1 MSQVILPKSGLPSKA
16 DDNRTWGRVKLGA
29 TPYLI
34 HTLLNELDSFC
45 LLITKDSQQA
55 YSIESSL
62 KFFSDNTLHSDEIL
76 VFPDWET
83 LPYDT
88 FSPHEDIIS
97 QRLDTLNRLP
107 HVKKGILIIPIT
119 TLLHRLPPT
128 SFIQGN
134 SLSLK
139 VGQNFD
145 TKSYKNSLES
155 VGYRNVAT
163 VYEHGEYTQRGAIF
177 DIFPMGS
184 SHPVRIELFDDEIES
199 LRTFDPET
207 QRSKEKLDV
216 LKILPAYEFPWDTQ
230 SRMTFRNQWLE
241 QFPNATANTSL
252 IRDIKDGIKPH
263 GIEYY
268 SPLFFNEMSSL
279 FDYLPSDTLVLT
291 PPDTPEL
298 INSLWLDINHRYEE
312 HRYDLQRP
320 ILPPRNLFLK
330 ADELFSSLKSFPR
343 ITLDPNSVEVAT
355 GKENLEI
362 DVLQNV
368 SIDDRATDPVG
379 RLKTNLD
386 GFDGRTLILAESA
399 GRREVL
405 VDLFKQYSLKY
416 QQVPDWSS
424 FFSKDHPVSLSVG
437 GLSHGFISSAESFQI
452 ITETELFGQRVIQSR
467 RRKKATDNAE
477 LVVKNLTELRI
488 GSPVVHI
495 DNGVGRYRGLET
507 LKVGDQVDEFLT
519 LEYANEAKLY
529 VPVASLHLISRY
541 SGTDESLA
549 PLHKLGTEKWSV
561 AKQKAMEKIR
571 DTAAELLEVYATRE
585 AQKGYKHDK
594 PGEAYRSFCAGFPFE
609 ETPDQINAI
618 NAVKQDMTR
627 EQPMDRLICGDV
639 GFGKT
644 EVAMR
649 AAFIST
655 HSGKQVAIL
664 VPTTLLAQQHYES
677 FQDRFADTA
686 IKVEVLSRFN
696 STKAQAQTLKNIAE
710 GKADI
715 IVGTHK
721 LIQQDVKYKDLG
733 LLIIDEEH
741 RFGVQ
746 QKEKIKAFRANVDI
760 LTMTATPIPRTLNMA
775 MGGIR
780 DLSIIATPPAKRL
793 SVKTFV
799 REREDALIK
808 ESLLREILRGG
819 QVYYL
824 FNDVKNIEKEAEY
837 LQKLI
842 PEARVGVAHG
852 QMRERELEQAMT
864 DFYHL
869 RFNILVC
876 STIIETGI
884 DIPNANTIII
894 DRADKFGLAQLH
906 QLRGRVGRSHHQAYA
921 YLLTPEAKKLSSD
934 AEKRL
939 DAILASQ
946 ALGAGFML
954 ATHDLEI
961 RGAGELLGSEQSG
974 QIQNIGFTL
983 YMELLEEAVKSL
995 QEGKEINL
1003 DSPFEVTEI
1012 NLRIPAIIPEDYLPD
1027 VHMRLVLY
1035 KRISSAKSKE
1045 TLKDIQ
1051 VEMIDRFGMLTDPI
1065 KNLMRQTELKFKA
1078 EKIGIAKIDAGE
1090 TSGRIEFS
1098 SNTSVDPM
1106 LIVQLVQKN
1115 PERYRLEGATK
1126 LKFELKATN
1135 TDTKLAEIDDLL
1147 GLLIPK

>member
-16 DDNRTWGRVKLGA
+16 DDNRTWGSVKLGA

-62 KFFSDNTLHSDEIL
+62 KFFSDSTLQPDEVL

-145 TKSYKNSLES
+145 TQSYKSSLES
-155 VGYRNVAT
+155 VGYRNVNT

-184 SHPVRIELFDDEIES
+184 LHPVRIELLDDEIES

-207 QRSKEKLDV
+207 QRSKKKLDG

-241 QFPNATANTSL
+241 QFPNATVNAPL
-252 IRDIKDGIKPH
+252 IRDIKNGIKPH

-279 FDYLPSDTLVLT
+279 FDYLPKDTLVIT
-291 PPDTPEL
+291 PPETPEL
-298 INSLWLDINHRYEE
+298 IDTLWTDINQRYEAR
-312 HRYDLQRP
+312 RYDIQRP

-330 ADELFSSLKSFPR
+330 ADELFSSLKTFPR
-343 ITLDPNSVEVAT
+343 ITLDPNTVETTA

-368 SIDDRATDPVG
+368 SIDDRATDPVSK
-379 RLKTNLD
+379 LKTNLD

-405 VDLFKQYSLKY
+405 AELFKQYSLKY

-424 FFSKDHPVSLSVG
+424 FLSKNHPVSLSVG
-437 GLSHGFISSAESFQI
+437 GLSHGFISTTESFQI

-507 LKVGDQVDEFLT
+507 LKVGDLVDEFLT

-561 AKQKAMEKIR
+561 AKQKALEKIR

-585 AQKGYKHDK
+585 AQKGYKHDQ
-594 PGEAYRSFCAGFPFE
+594 PGEAYRSFCASFPFE

-649 AAFIST
+649 AAFIAT

-677 FQDRFADTA
+677 FQDRFVDTA

-696 STKAQAQTLKNIAE
+696 TTKSQTQTLKNIAE

-715 IVGTHK
+715 VIGTHK

-824 FNDVKNIEKEAEY
+824 FNDVKNIEKEAEF
-837 LQKLI
+837 LQKLV

-864 DFYHL
+864 DFYHQ
-869 RFNILVC
+869 RFNVLVC

-921 YLLTPEAKKLSSD
+921 YLLTPEAKNLSSD
-934 AEKRL
+934 AQKRL

-974 QIQNIGFTL
+974 QIQSIGFTL
-983 YMELLEEAVKSL
+983 YMELLEQAVKSL

-1003 DSPFEVTEI
+1003 ANPFEVTEI

-1035 KRISSAKSKE
+1035 KRISSAQSNDA
-1045 TLKDIQ
+1045 LKDIQ

-1106 LIVQLVQKN
+1106 SIVQLVQKH

-1126 LKFELKATN
+1126 LKFEFNAAN
-1135 TDTKLAEIDDLL
+1135 TDSKLSEIDDLL
-1147 GLLIPK
+1147 NLLSAK

>member
-1 MSQVILPKSGLPSKA
+1 MSQAILPKSGIPSKA
-16 DDNRTWGRVKLGA
+16 DDHRIWGRVKPGA
-29 TPYLI
+29 APYLI
-34 HTLLNELDSFC
+34 HTLLNSLDSFC
-45 LLITKDSQQA
+45 LLIAKDSQQA
-55 YSIESSL
+55 YAIENGL
-62 KFFSDNTLHSDEIL
+62 KFFRGEQAKNEDIL
-76 VFPDWET
+76 IFPDWET

-107 HVKKGILIIPIT
+107 HAKKGILIIPLT

-128 SFIQGN
+128 SFIQAN

-139 VGQNFD
+139 VGQNFN
-145 TKSYKNSLES
+145 SAQYKTMLES
-155 VGYRNVAT
+155 VGYRNVNT
-163 VYEHGEYTQRGAIF
+163 VYEHGEYSQRGAIF

-184 SHPVRIELFDDEIES
+184 HQPVRIELFDDEIES
-199 LRTFDPET
+199 LRSFEPES
-207 QRSKEKLDV
+207 QRSKKKLEV
-216 LKILPAYEFPWDTQ
+216 LKILPAYEFPWDAE

-241 QFPNATANTSL
+241 QFPNSAVNSPT

-268 SPLFFNEMSSL
+268 SPLFFQELSAL
-279 FDYLPSDTLVLT
+279 FDYLPTNTLVLS

-298 INSLWLDINHRYEE
+298 TEALWTDISHRYEE
-312 HRYDLQRP
+312 RRHDLQRP
-320 ILPPRNLFLK
+320 ILPPGNLFLK
-330 ADELFSSLKSFPR
+330 ADELFSKLKAFPR
-343 ITLDPNSVEVAT
+343 ITLTPDSIESSS
-355 GKENLEI
+355 GKENLQI
-362 DVLQNV
+362 DLAQDL
-368 SIDDRATDPVG
+368 SIDDRATDPISK
-379 RLKTNLD
+379 LKTNLD

-405 VDLFKQYSLKY
+405 IDLFKQYSLKY

-424 FFSKDHPVSLSVG
+424 FIAKEQPVSLSVG
-437 GLSHGFISSAESFQI
+437 GLSHGFISSSEPFQI

-467 RRKKATDNAE
+467 RRKKASDNAE

-507 LKVGDQVDEFLT
+507 LKVGEQVDEFLT

-529 VPVASLHLISRY
+529 VPVSSLHLISRY

-561 AKQKAMEKIR
+561 AKHKAMEKIR

-585 AQKGYKHDK
+585 AQSGFKHDK
-594 PGEAYRSFCAGFPFE
+594 PGEAYRAFCAGFPFE

-618 NAVKQDMTR
+618 NAVKQDMIR

-649 AAFIST
+649 AAFIAT
-655 HSGKQVAIL
+655 YSGKQVAIL

-686 IKVEVLSRFN
+686 IKVDVLSRFN
-696 STKAQAQTLKNIAE
+696 TPKSQAQTLKNIAE
-710 GKADI
+710 GKVDI
-715 IVGTHK
+715 VIGTHK

-746 QKEKIKAFRANVDI
+746 QKEKIKSFRADVDI

-837 LQKLI
+837 LQKLV

-864 DFYHL
+864 DFYHQ
-869 RFNILVC
+869 RFNVLVC

-884 DIPNANTIII
+884 DIPNSNTIII

-921 YLLTPEAKKLSSD
+921 YLLTPEAKKLSTD

-939 DAILASQ
+939 EAIVASQ
-946 ALGAGFML
+946 ELGAGFML

-983 YMELLEEAVKSL
+983 YMELLAEAVKSL

-1003 DSPFEVTEI
+1003 DTPFETTEI

-1035 KRISSAKSKE
+1035 KRISSVKSKE
-1045 TLKDIQ
+1045 ALKDIQ

-1078 EKIGIAKIDAGE
+1078 HKIGISKIDAGE

-1106 LIVQLVQKN
+1106 SIVQLVQKH
-1115 PERYRLEGATK
+1115 PHRYRLEGATK
-1126 LKFELKATN
+1126 LKFELKTNN
-1135 TDTKLAEIDDLL
+1135 TDAKLTEIDNLL
-1147 GLLIPK
+1147 SLLMPK